1 MIANH
6 KTNIIKKFWK
16 SFVVKM
22 ERCCVCYEITVDPQL
37 PANVCQIHL
46 YQFSL
51 DRIQTLTTGVC
62 CQTEITIPSRTI
74 SLPPTLDDLMINIVD
89 PDADPDLQHNFVMA
103 TMSLTRHAFTVY
115 ILLIIYQRFLIDA
128 EYHCKDDIITCLMSF
143 GGFETFLES
152 AKNSIY
158 AMSDMKQITT
168 SRSLLKTILFK
179 RRRDGLR
186 NVFYIYHELIE
197 LATGDTKKQFFQERN
212 RCLRAYLVN

>member
-1 MIANH
+1 MF
-6 KTNIIKKFWK
+6 KVLFK
-16 SFVVKM
+16 KM
-22 ERCCVCYEITVDPQL
+22 ERCCVCYEIAVDPQL
-37 PANVCQIHL
+37 PANVCQMHL

-62 CQTEITIPSRTI
+62 CHTKVTIPSRI
-74 SLPPTLDDLMINIVD
+74 ICLPPTLDDLMISIVD
-89 PDADPDLQHNFVMA
+89 PDADTTLQENFVLG
-103 TMSLTRHAFTVY
+103 TMSLVRHAFTVY

-152 AKNSIY
+152 VQKSIY
-158 AMSDMKQITT
+158 ALSDMKQITT
-168 SRSLLKTILFK
+168 TKSILKTILFK

-197 LATGDTKKQFFQERN
+197 LASGDTKKRFFQERN
-212 RCLRAYLVN
+212 RCLRSYLVN